1 MGANLFDT
9 NSLIDLY
16 KANENTIEGYTTI
29 INLIEYPKAIDF
41 FYKLNVL
48 YPSGKDYETS
58 LFLSKELY
66 KIGKPIPATDI
77 LLASICYNTE
87 LTLISKDN
95 HFEYVKEIWNDF
107 QIIKNFK

>member
-41 FYKLNVL
+41 FYKQI
-48 YPSGKDYETS
+48 KR
-58 LFLSKELY
+58 F
-66 KIGKPIPATDI
+66 
-77 LLASICYNTE
+77 
-87 LTLISKDN
+87 ISFGEGLRN
-95 HFEYVKEIWNDF
+95 FVIF
-107 QIIKNFK
+107 IKGAL